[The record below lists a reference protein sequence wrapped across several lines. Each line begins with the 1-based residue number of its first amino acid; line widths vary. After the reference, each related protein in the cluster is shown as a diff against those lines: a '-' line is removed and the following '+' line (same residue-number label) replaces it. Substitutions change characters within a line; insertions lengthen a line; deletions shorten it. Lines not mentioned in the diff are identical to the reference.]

1 MIAVHKETG
10 IFADFNNRDLI
21 EVENPHLFVFERY
34 DINRVSER
42 VLVVA
47 NFDGKSQNL
56 DLDSLVSW
64 GAPHYGQLV
73 DLYTGQRPEIFK
85 NTLVVPGFSFYWL
98 YEM

>member
-1 MIAVHKETG
+1 VTSAGEYVG
-10 IFADFNNRDLI
+10 VVFN
-21 EVENPHLFVFERY
+21 
-34 DINRVSER
+34 

-47 NFDGKSQNL
+47 NFDGKPQNL